1 MQKHHPM
8 KTNVLFL
15 FASLAL
21 AISCTTKPEETP
33 DTTRTEKPAETGIY
47 VKTEPVSLVEEIPT
61 VSVIGI
67 IISKTDAKPAF
78 KTGGVIDKTM
88 VKEGDAV
95 KPGQL
100 LATLIM
106 TEIDAQVRQAEE
118 GLAKA
123 QRDFDRVSNLFADSV
138 ATLEQKQNAG
148 SALTLATE
156 TLAIA
161 KFNQNHSE
169 VRSPIAGRVIKQV
182 LHQGEI
188 AGPGMPV
195 YAIMGIADQDWR
207 IQAGLTDR
215 DWARVKT
222 GDKATVS
229 MDAYPGESFAARI
242 SDKARLT
249 QNASGTLNIE
259 LSFADQPA
267 SLAAGMTCKVLL
279 SPAIQSIQTT
289 IPVDALVDANG
300 SQATVYSIEGGKAVK
315 HQVTISRLLGD
326 RVVIAGG
333 LEGVDAVVTIGSIYL
348 ENGDAV
354 ILANQ

>member
-1 MQKHHPM
+1 MLKHHPM

-15 FASLAL
+15 YASLAL
-21 AISCTTKPEETP
+21 AISCTSNQE
-33 DTTRTEKPAETGIY
+33 EKPDVTRPENPVETGIY
-47 VKTEPVSLVEEIPT
+47 VKTEPVSQIEEIPS

-67 IISKTDAKPAF
+67 IVSKTDAKPSF
-78 KTGGVIDKTM
+78 KTGGVIDKTL
-88 VKEGDAV
+88 VREGDAV

-123 QRDFDRVSNLFADSV
+123 QRDFDRVSSLFADSV

-148 SALTLATE
+148 SALKVAEE
-156 TLAIA
+156 TLSIA
-161 KFNQNHSE
+161 KFNQSHSE

-215 DWARVKT
+215 DWARVKI
-222 GDKATVS
+222 GDKATVT
-229 MDAYPGESFAARI
+229 MDAYPGELFTARI

-249 QNASGTLNIE
+249 QDASGTLNIE
-259 LSFADQPA
+259 LTFTEQPA
-267 SLAAGMTCKVLL
+267 SLAAGMTSKVLL
-279 SPAIQSIQTT
+279 TPAIQNTQTT

-300 SQATVYSIEGGKAVK
+300 SLATVFSISGGKAVK
-315 HQVTISRLLGD
+315 HQVTIARLLGD
-326 RVVIAGG
+326 RVVVSSG
-333 LEGVDAVVTIGSIYL
+333 LDGIDAVVTIGSIYL